1 MKSKFEIIQD
11 TPYCS
16 NCGESD
22 WKKNKEGKMY
32 CVYCV
37 FLMTNTSSQNR
48 DNFKNNV
55 KKLLD
60 KRRK

>member
-22 WKKNKEGKMY
+22 WKKNKEGKLY
-32 CVYCV
+32 CVYCG
-37 FLMTNTSSQNR
+37 FLMTNTTSQNR

-60 KRRK
+60 KRR